1 MLSSTNVSNST
12 HETDLLRRARAAIAG
27 GSLSTGALPE
37 EIGFV
42 VASAK
47 GAHLFSTAGREYIDY
62 VIGSG
67 PMLLGHGHPEVVAAV
82 QEQAARGSTFFM
94 INPQAI
100 ELAERLVAA
109 IPCAEQ
115 VKFVGTGSEATF
127 GALRLARAYTGREKI
142 MKLEGG
148 YHGNHDYGLMSV
160 TPADPPPYPAPAPE
174 AAGIPAAV
182 RDTVLIAPF
191 NDLET
196 AQDLIIEH
204 REELAAVI
212 VEPLQRALPPQP
224 GFLAG
229 LKEAC
234 RRSGALLIFDE
245 VVTGFRLAWGG
256 AQERYGVVP
265 DLATY
270 GKVIGGGYPL
280 AAICGPKAIMRAAD
294 PAEGRNGAGL
304 TGTLSGNPVSAAAG
318 IATLRVL
325 EREQERIYPHLYDF
339 GERLRRGMAARFV
352 AHHIP
357 AQAVGE
363 GPVFQIY
370 LQERPI
376 RDYRDTLAADGGR
389 WRQFCN
395 EMTRRGIFLNGG
407 KVYCSVAHSD
417 DDLRRTLEV
426 CDQALDAMTGMGN
439 RQ

>member
-1 MLSSTNVSNST
+1 MTSEAQTTATRSEAELL
-12 HETDLLRRARAAIAG
+12 HEAAEVVAG
-27 GSLSTGALPE
+27 GALSTEAMPE
-37 EIGFV
+37 GVGFV
-42 VASAK
+42 VDHAR
-47 GAHLFSTAGREYIDY
+47 GAYLYSTAGREYIDY

-67 PMLLGHGHPEVVAAV
+67 PLLLGHCHPEVVAAV
-82 QEQAARGSTFFM
+82 QEQAARGSTYFVL
-94 INPQAI
+94 NPQAI
-100 ELAERLVAA
+100 ELAERLIAA

-115 VKFVGTGSEATF
+115 VKFVGSGSEATF
-127 GALRLARAYTGREKI
+127 GALRLARAYTGRDKI

-160 TPADPPPYPAPAPE
+160 TPSDPPPYPAPAPE

-182 RDTVLIAPF
+182 RETVLIAPF
-191 NDLET
+191 NDIET
-196 AQDLIIEH
+196 TQDLILEH
-204 REELAAVI
+204 RQELAAVI

-229 LKEAC
+229 LRDAC
-234 RRSGALLIFDE
+234 RRAGVLLIFDE

-280 AAICGPKAIMRAAD
+280 AAICGPHAIMRAAD
-294 PAEGRNGAGL
+294 PAAGRAGVAL

-318 IATLRVL
+318 IATLKVL
-325 EREQERIYPHLYDF
+325 ERGRDVIYPRLYDY
-339 GERLRRGMAARFV
+339 GERLRRGMAARFA
-352 AHHIP
+352 AHHVS

-370 LQERPI
+370 VQEQPI
-376 RDYRDTLAADGGR
+376 RDYRDTLAADGAAWKR
-389 WRQFCN
+389 FCF
-395 EMTRRGIFLNGG
+395 EMTRRGVFLNGG
-407 KVYCSVAHSD
+407 KVYCSAAHSE

-426 CDQALDAMTGMGN
+426 CDAALEAVG
-439 RQ
+439 RRA